1 MSKNCQI
8 LSTSQY
14 NHLRKTFR
22 GQGVCKNRL
31 LRAKGAK
38 IAVEQHKGSLIMRSK
53 IRNSIIFQKYNG
65 FSDFKPPLGQRPFM
79 LLDCY
84 FCTFG
89 SKLTIF
95 TNSITHNKFSK
106 MNFLTS
112 TQHLT
117 VFRHQ
122 RGIFS
127 EISRFTD
134 FGPLK
139 TLFATRLLFLHLW
152 ISIDNF

>member
-1 MSKNCQI
+1 MSINCQM

-14 NHLRKTFR
+14 NHFRKTF
-22 GQGVCKNRL
+22 GVYGVCKNWL

-38 IAVEQHKGSLIMRSK
+38 IAVEQHKGSLIIWSK

-106 MNFLTS
+106 VNFLTS
-112 TQHLT
+112 TQYLT
-117 VFRHQ
+117 VFGHQ
-122 RGIFS
+122 RGIFFK
-127 EISRFTD
+127 IHR
-134 FGPLK
+134 
-139 TLFATRLLFLHLW
+139 
-152 ISIDNF
+152 IY